1 MKTKLFLL
9 FAIMTICTN
18 AFAANTLTLE
28 SKNAKSGS
36 TIQLA
41 LTLSQASQISAISTD
56 ISYDSNIFESANA
69 EIGPVGLNAGKTI
82 VSKDM
87 GDKIRVVILSIANND
102 IISDGVVAY
111 LILTIKQNST
121 GTAYLK
127 NIASGADPNG
137 EEVVITGNTAQI
149 SFTDE
154 PVIELPENV
163 TSYKVLTDNSL
174 PLNIL
179 KGQYVQVFGSAGVN
193 TINVESGGRVELR
206 NFVGSNVVNIEDNSS
221 DFTVYRSGATVYLKN
236 SITGTLIKIPATF
249 TVQKLCFADDCYN
262 LVISG
267 GKVMIDTKEITK
279 IDFPLSSISG

>member
-1 MKTKLFLL
+1 MKKTLFILC
-9 FAIMTICTN
+9 AIITICTN
-18 AFAANTLTLE
+18 VFAASILTLE
-28 SKNAKSGS
+28 SKSTEPVS

-41 LTLSQASQISAISTD
+41 LTLSQASPISAISTD

-87 GDKIRVVILSIANND
+87 GYKIRIGILSMANNNTID
-102 IISDGVVAY
+102 NGVVAY
-111 LILTIKQNST
+111 LNLTVKQNVT
-121 GTAYLK
+121 GTAYLN

-137 EEVVITGNTAQI
+137 EEIAVTGNTAQV

-154 PVIELPENV
+154 PIIELPETV

-174 PLNIL
+174 PLNII

-193 TINVESGGRVELR
+193 TINVESGGRVECR

-221 DFTVYRSGATVYLKN
+221 DFTVYRSGAAVYLKN
-236 SITGTLIKIPATF
+236 STTGTLIRIPATS
-249 TVQKLCFADDCYN
+249 TVQQLCFADGCYN

-267 GKVMIDTKEITK
+267 GKVTIDIKEVTKTERQ
-279 IDFPLSSISG
+279 F